1 MSVRLGWPA
10 LLAAAPASRNPSE
23 SAGIVFSMFD
33 SFKSDAARRCYW
45 AVATG
50 NEATR
55 SLFSMPA
62 AGRLL
67 NQLQG

>member
-10 LLAAAPASRNPSE
+10 LLSAALASRNPSE
-23 SAGIVFSMFD
+23 SAGIVFSMFN
-33 SFKSDAARRCYW
+33 SFKSDAERRCW
-45 AVATG
+45 WGLAMR

-55 SLFSMPA
+55 SLFAMPG